1 MIGACDAP
9 KSAER
14 NDASE
19 TVSNE
24 VVKDAVIDE
33 YWSYQIAYDNYDT
46 EKYHSFYGLF
56 VMYNCVKIENGERKH
71 YKEVVKFDDEMDYN
85 PYIAEWTM
93 ALCIAEALFKEN
105 QYYVKDSH
113 GRVVHDKNGDDVY
126 RFKRE
131 MEEVDGWLTGVR
143 DLPEVDGNLDP
154 EIQEIFRKVYYN
166 NRNGVIYLPEEGYG
180 YRRYPIKGYAHYG
193 YNRNEVCLKRTKSDA
208 GELRITWR
216 YFEL

>member
-1 MIGACDAP
+1 
-9 KSAER
+9 
-14 NDASE
+14 
-19 TVSNE
+19 
-24 VVKDAVIDE
+24 
-33 YWSYQIAYDNYDT
+33 
-46 EKYHSFYGLF
+46 
-56 VMYNCVKIENGERKH
+56 
-71 YKEVVKFDDEMDYN
+71 
-85 PYIAEWTM
+85 
-93 ALCIAEALFKEN
+93 
-105 QYYVKDSH
+105 
-113 GRVVHDKNGDDVY
+113 
-126 RFKRE
+126 